1 MHNKNLIFLLLN
13 QSIFCG
19 YSKEPSQWDGSFEH
33 PNSVKTDGQENIY
46 IFTLKN
52 FVNLKL
58 WGVFLW
64 NLSSICLMISE
75 KKIVLIHWWDSNILR
90 SLFIKYELNWSSG
103 FRGEDVWKCWRT
115 DGCWGR
121 MTDRARVTGI
131 LLAHP
136 WAFGSGELKML
147 GLKLWKIYLTS
158 IFTFVLGAQKN
169 LPIEMILLST

>member
-1 MHNKNLIFLLLN
+1 MLWVLKRTISMRRFFWAPKHMLKLM
-13 QSIFCG
+13 G
-19 YSKEPSQWDGSFEH
+19 K
-33 PNSVKTDGQENIY
+33 K
-46 IFTLKN
+46 IFTFLRWKILLILDLRSLPMKFEFNLPNN
-52 FVNLKL
+52 F
-58 WGVFLW
+58 W
-64 NLSSICLMISE
+64 E
-75 KKIVLIHWWDSNILR
+75 KIVLIHWWDSNILR
-90 SLFIKYELNWSSG
+90 SLYIKYELNWSSG

-158 IFTFVLGAQKN
+158 IFTFVLGAPKN
-169 LPIEMILLST
+169 LSI